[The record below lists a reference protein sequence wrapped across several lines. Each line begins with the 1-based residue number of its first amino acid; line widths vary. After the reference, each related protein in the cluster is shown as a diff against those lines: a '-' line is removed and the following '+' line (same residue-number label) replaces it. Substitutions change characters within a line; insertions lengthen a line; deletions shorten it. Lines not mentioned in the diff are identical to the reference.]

1 MCFWKNLAN
10 FVGMKN
16 SIDFLPERKQRDLHE
31 LAALIRDEVKDV
43 VMIILYGSYAA
54 NTYVERDERRD
65 YGVRT
70 IYMSDYDLLV
80 VTKRRLGERES
91 TVEARIRER
100 FAAGKNDE
108 NLPRPQIINESIS
121 KLNDALTMGRYFYV
135 EIVAKGIM
143 LYDSGECQLAT
154 PGELDYAEIKKMAE
168 EYYGD
173 KFSDGLDF
181 FKGANFY
188 YQEENYHMTAFM
200 LHQATESFLKTIPLV
215 YILYGYKEHDLQFL
229 IEKCKPYTLE
239 LAKVFPCDTDEEK
252 RLFDLL
258 RRASYGP
265 YTLRLRAAICH
276 PICTPPAGRRKTPVR
291 LVAPRLSGSPLQQKE
306 LHRHQSRHRRSR
318 PQDRTIT
325 RHRGKGL

>member
-16 SIDFLPERKQRDLHE
+16 SIDFLPERKQRDLRE

-91 TVEARIRER
+91 TVEARVRER
-100 FAAGKNDE
+100 FAAGKNDKT
-108 NLPRPQIINESIS
+108 LPRPQIINESIS

-258 RRASYGP
+258 RRAYLEARYNKKNFIVTKADIDALVP
-265 YTLRLRAAICH
+265 KIELLRDIVEKVC
-276 PICTPPAGRRKTPVR
+276 
-291 LVAPRLSGSPLQQKE
+291 KE
-306 LHRHQSRHRRSR
+306 KLTNYDILINYAKS
-318 PQDRTIT
+318 
-325 RHRGKGL
+325 

>member
-1 MCFWKNLAN
+1 
-10 FVGMKN
+10 MKN

-91 TVEARIRER
+91 TVEARVRER

-168 EYYGD
+168 EYYDD

-239 LAKVFPCDTDEEK
+239 LAKVFPCDTNEEK

-258 RRASYGP
+258 RRAYLEARYNKKNFIVTKADIDALVPKIEQLCGIVEKVCKTRLGY
-265 YTLRLRAAICH
+265 YT
-276 PICTPPAGRRKTPVR
+276 
-291 LVAPRLSGSPLQQKE
+291 QQSDNSI
-306 LHRHQSRHRRSR
+306 HF
-318 PQDRTIT
+318 
-325 RHRGKGL
+325 

>member
-1 MCFWKNLAN
+1 
-10 FVGMKN
+10 MKN

-91 TVEARIRER
+91 TVEARVRER

-200 LHQATESFLKTIPLV
+200 LHQATESYLKTIPLV

-229 IEKCKPYTLE
+229 IGKCKPYTLE

-258 RRASYGP
+258 RRAYLEARYNKKNFIVTKADIDALVP
-265 YTLRLRAAICH
+265 KIELLRDIVEKVCEE
-276 PICTPPAGRRKTPVR
+276 R
-291 LVAPRLSGSPLQQKE
+291 LNYYNLLN
-306 LHRHQSRHRRSR
+306 
-318 PQDRTIT
+318 
-325 RHRGKGL
+325 

>member
-16 SIDFLPERKQRDLHE
+16 SIDFLPERKQRDLRE

-168 EYYGD
+168 EYYDD

-258 RRASYGP
+258 RRAYLEARYNKKNFIVTKADIDALVP
-265 YTLRLRAAICH
+265 KIELLRDIVEKVCRE
-276 PICTPPAGRRKTPVR
+276 R
-291 LVAPRLSGSPLQQKE
+291 LNHYDQQNQ
-306 LHRHQSRHRRSR
+306 H
-318 PQDRTIT
+318 
-325 RHRGKGL
+325 

>member
-91 TVEARIRER
+91 TVEARVRER

-135 EIVAKGIM
+135 EIVEKGIM
-143 LYDSGECQLAT
+143 LYDSGECLLTT
-154 PGELDYAEIKKMAE
+154 PKELDYAEIKAMAE
-168 EYYGD
+168 EYYTS
-173 KFSDGLDF
+173 KYIRATYF
-181 FKGANFY
+181 FDDSRDQGVILSLPNLGHIP
-188 YQEENYHMTAFM
+188 QLRIVQGVGTATTY
-200 LHQATESFLKTIPLV
+200 LL
-215 YILYGYKEHDLQFL
+215 LQGN
-229 IEKCKPYTLE
+229 TST
-239 LAKVFPCDTDEEK
+239 CDTPD
-252 RLFDLL
+252 
-258 RRASYGP
+258 GW
-265 YTLRLRAAICH
+265 
-276 PICTPPAGRRKTPVR
+276 TP
-291 LVAPRLSGSPLQQKE
+291 L
-306 LHRHQSRHRRSR
+306 
-318 PQDRTIT
+318 
-325 RHRGKGL
+325 

>member
-1 MCFWKNLAN
+1 
-10 FVGMKN
+10 MKN
-16 SIDFLPERKQRDLHE
+16 SIDFLPERKQRDLRE

-91 TVEARIRER
+91 TVEARVRER
-100 FAAGKNDE
+100 FAAGKNDG

-200 LHQATESFLKTIPLV
+200 LHQATESYLKTIPLV

-258 RRASYGP
+258 RRAYLEARYNKKNFIVTKADIDALVPKIELLRDIVEKVCKERIAEYCSY
-265 YTLRLRAAICH
+265 
-276 PICTPPAGRRKTPVR
+276 AG
-291 LVAPRLSGSPLQQKE
+291 SS
-306 LHRHQSRHRRSR
+306 HR
-318 PQDRTIT
+318 
-325 RHRGKGL
+325 

>member
-1 MCFWKNLAN
+1 
-10 FVGMKN
+10 MKN
-16 SIDFLPERKQRDLHE
+16 SIDFLPERKQRDLRE

-91 TVEARIRER
+91 TVEARVRER

-168 EYYGD
+168 EYYDD

-258 RRASYGP
+258 RRAYLEARYNKKNFIVTKADIDALVP
-265 YTLRLRAAICH
+265 KIELLRNIVEKVCRE
-276 PICTPPAGRRKTPVR
+276 R
-291 LVAPRLSGSPLQQKE
+291 LNHYDQQNQ
-306 LHRHQSRHRRSR
+306 H
-318 PQDRTIT
+318 
-325 RHRGKGL
+325 

>member
-16 SIDFLPERKQRDLHE
+16 SIDFLPERKQRDLRE

-168 EYYGD
+168 EYYDD

-258 RRASYGP
+258 RRAYLEARYNKKNFIVTKADIDVLVP
-265 YTLRLRAAICH
+265 KIELLRDIVEKVCKERIAEYCSF
-276 PICTPPAGRRKTPVR
+276 G
-291 LVAPRLSGSPLQQKE
+291 GSS
-306 LHRHQSRHRRSR
+306 HR
-318 PQDRTIT
+318 
-325 RHRGKGL
+325 

>member
-1 MCFWKNLAN
+1 MCFWKNLVN

-16 SIDFLPERKQRDLHE
+16 SIDFLPERKQRDLRE

-91 TVEARIRER
+91 TVEARVRER
-100 FAAGKNDE
+100 FAAGKNDG

-168 EYYGD
+168 EYYDD

-258 RRASYGP
+258 RRAYLEARYNKKNFIVTKADIDALVP
-265 YTLRLRAAICH
+265 KIEQLRDIVEKVCKERFNYYRLRDI
-276 PICTPPAGRRKTPVR
+276 K
-291 LVAPRLSGSPLQQKE
+291 
-306 LHRHQSRHRRSR
+306 
-318 PQDRTIT
+318 
-325 RHRGKGL
+325 

>member
-16 SIDFLPERKQRDLHE
+16 SIDFLPERKQRDLRE

-43 VMIILYGSYAA
+43 VMIVLYGSYAA

-91 TVEARIRER
+91 TVETRVRER

-168 EYYGD
+168 EYYDD

-258 RRASYGP
+258 RRAYLEARYNKKNFIVTKADIDALVP
-265 YTLRLRAAICH
+265 KIELLRNIVEKVC
-276 PICTPPAGRRKTPVR
+276 
-291 LVAPRLSGSPLQQKE
+291 KE
-306 LHRHQSRHRRSR
+306 KLTNYDILINYAKS
-318 PQDRTIT
+318 
-325 RHRGKGL
+325 

>member
-1 MCFWKNLAN
+1 
-10 FVGMKN
+10 MKN
-16 SIDFLPERKQRDLHE
+16 SIDFLPERKQRDLRE

-91 TVEARIRER
+91 TVEARVRER

-239 LAKVFPCDTDEEK
+239 LAKVFPCNTDEEK

-258 RRASYGP
+258 RRAYLEARYNKKNFIVTKADIDALVP
-265 YTLRLRAAICH
+265 KIELLRDIVEKVCKERIAEYCSF
-276 PICTPPAGRRKTPVR
+276 AG
-291 LVAPRLSGSPLQQKE
+291 SS
-306 LHRHQSRHRRSR
+306 HR
-318 PQDRTIT
+318 
-325 RHRGKGL
+325 

>member
-1 MCFWKNLAN
+1 
-10 FVGMKN
+10 MKN
-16 SIDFLPERKQRDLHE
+16 SIDFLPERKQRDLRE

-91 TVEARIRER
+91 TVEARVRER

-168 EYYGD
+168 EYYDD

-239 LAKVFPCDTDEEK
+239 LAKVFPCDTNEEK

-258 RRASYGP
+258 RRAYLEARYNKKNFIVTKADIDALVPKIEQLCGIVEKVCKTRLGY
-265 YTLRLRAAICH
+265 YTQQS
-276 PICTPPAGRRKTPVR
+276 
-291 LVAPRLSGSPLQQKE
+291 VAN
-306 LHRHQSRHRRSR
+306 
-318 PQDRTIT
+318 T
-325 RHRGKGL
+325 

>member
-16 SIDFLPERKQRDLHE
+16 SIDFLPERKQRDLRE

-91 TVEARIRER
+91 TVEARVRER

-168 EYYGD
+168 EYYDD

-229 IEKCKPYTLE
+229 IGKCKPYTLE

-258 RRASYGP
+258 RRAYLEARYNKKNFIVTKADIDALVP
-265 YTLRLRAAICH
+265 KIELLRDIVEKVCKNK
-276 PICTPPAGRRKTPVR
+276 ISTY
-291 LVAPRLSGSPLQQKE
+291 LSNNYE
-306 LHRHQSRHRRSR
+306 
-318 PQDRTIT
+318 TIY
-325 RHRGKGL
+325 

>member
-16 SIDFLPERKQRDLHE
+16 SIDFLPERKQRDLRE

-91 TVEARIRER
+91 TVEARVRER

-168 EYYGD
+168 EYYDD

-200 LHQATESFLKTIPLV
+200 LHQATESYLKTIPLV

-239 LAKVFPCDTDEEK
+239 LAKVFPCDTNEEK

-258 RRASYGP
+258 RRAYLEARYNKKNFIVTKADIDALVPKIEQLCGIVEKVCKTRLGY
-265 YTLRLRAAICH
+265 YT
-276 PICTPPAGRRKTPVR
+276 
-291 LVAPRLSGSPLQQKE
+291 QQSDNSI
-306 LHRHQSRHRRSR
+306 HF
-318 PQDRTIT
+318 
-325 RHRGKGL
+325 

>member
-258 RRASYGP
+258 RRAYLEARYNKKNFIVTKADIDALVPKIELLRGIVEKACKERFN
-265 YTLRLRAAICH
+265 YYRLRDI
-276 PICTPPAGRRKTPVR
+276 K
-291 LVAPRLSGSPLQQKE
+291 
-306 LHRHQSRHRRSR
+306 
-318 PQDRTIT
+318 
-325 RHRGKGL
+325 

>member
-91 TVEARIRER
+91 TVEARVRER

-168 EYYGD
+168 EYYED
-173 KFSDGLDF
+173 KILHAKRHYQHFQLDYTHPDYLF
-181 FKGANFY
+181 CSFD
-188 YQEENYHMTAFM
+188 
-200 LHQATESFLKTIPLV
+200 LHQVVENLLKAIPLV
-215 YILYGYKEHDLQFL
+215 YTLYGYKEHDLEFL
-229 IEKCKPYTLE
+229 IGKCKPYTLE

-258 RRASYGP
+258 RRAYLEARYNKKNFIVTKADIDALVPKIELLRGIVEKACKERFN
-265 YTLRLRAAICH
+265 YYRLRDI
-276 PICTPPAGRRKTPVR
+276 K
-291 LVAPRLSGSPLQQKE
+291 
-306 LHRHQSRHRRSR
+306 
-318 PQDRTIT
+318 
-325 RHRGKGL
+325 

>member
-1 MCFWKNLAN
+1 VCFWKNLAN

-16 SIDFLPERKQRDLHE
+16 SIDFLPERKQHDLRE

-43 VMIILYGSYAA
+43 VMIILYGSYAT

-91 TVEARIRER
+91 TVEARVRER
-100 FAAGKNDE
+100 FAAGKNDD

-143 LYDSGECQLAT
+143 LYDSGQCQLAT

-168 EYYGD
+168 EYYDD

-239 LAKVFPCDTDEEK
+239 LAKVFPCDTDEER

-258 RRASYGP
+258 RRAYLEARYNKKNFIVTKADIDALVP
-265 YTLRLRAAICH
+265 KIELLRDIVEKVCGKQ
-276 PICTPPAGRRKTPVR
+276 IDNYR
-291 LVAPRLSGSPLQQKE
+291 L
-306 LHRHQSRHRRSR
+306 HN
-318 PQDRTIT
+318 
-325 RHRGKGL
+325 

>member
-16 SIDFLPERKQRDLHE
+16 SIDFLPERKQRDLRE

-80 VTKRRLGERES
+80 ATKRRLGERES

-168 EYYGD
+168 EYYDD

-258 RRASYGP
+258 RRAYLEARYNKKNFIVTKADIDALVP
-265 YTLRLRAAICH
+265 KIELLRDIVEKVCKERFKYYISS
-276 PICTPPAGRRKTPVR
+276 RRLK
-291 LVAPRLSGSPLQQKE
+291 
-306 LHRHQSRHRRSR
+306 
-318 PQDRTIT
+318 
-325 RHRGKGL
+325 

>member
-1 MCFWKNLAN
+1 
-10 FVGMKN
+10 MKN

-91 TVEARIRER
+91 TVEARVRER

-258 RRASYGP
+258 RRAYLEARYNKKNFIVTKADIDALVPKIELLRDIVEKVCKRQITIYLNKSYEP
-265 YTLRLRAAICH
+265 
-276 PICTPPAGRRKTPVR
+276 
-291 LVAPRLSGSPLQQKE
+291 
-306 LHRHQSRHRRSR
+306 
-318 PQDRTIT
+318 
-325 RHRGKGL
+325 

>member
-16 SIDFLPERKQRDLHE
+16 SIDFLPERKQRDLRE

-91 TVEARIRER
+91 TVEARVRER

-168 EYYGD
+168 EYYDD

-258 RRASYGP
+258 RRAYLEARYNKKNFIVTKADIDALVP
-265 YTLRLRAAICH
+265 KIELLRDIVEKVCKERIAEYCSF
-276 PICTPPAGRRKTPVR
+276 G
-291 LVAPRLSGSPLQQKE
+291 GSS
-306 LHRHQSRHRRSR
+306 HR
-318 PQDRTIT
+318 
-325 RHRGKGL
+325 

>member
-16 SIDFLPERKQRDLHE
+16 SIDFLPERKQRDLRE

-43 VMIILYGSYAA
+43 VMIVLYGSYAA

-168 EYYGD
+168 EYYDD

-258 RRASYGP
+258 RRAYLEARYNKKNFIVTKADIDALVP
-265 YTLRLRAAICH
+265 KIELLRNIVEKVCRE
-276 PICTPPAGRRKTPVR
+276 R
-291 LVAPRLSGSPLQQKE
+291 LNHYDQQNQ
-306 LHRHQSRHRRSR
+306 H
-318 PQDRTIT
+318 
-325 RHRGKGL
+325 

>member
-1 MCFWKNLAN
+1 
-10 FVGMKN
+10 MKN

-31 LAALIRDEVKDV
+31 LAALIRDEVKDA

-143 LYDSGECQLAT
+143 LYDSGECQLTT
-154 PGELDYAEIKKMAE
+154 PGELNYAEIKKMAE

-188 YQEENYHMTAFM
+188 YQEGNYHMASFM
-200 LHQATESFLKTIPLV
+200 LHQATESYLKTIPLV

-239 LAKVFPCDTDEEK
+239 LAKVFPCDSDEEK

-258 RRASYGP
+258 RRAYLEARYNKKNFIVTKADIDALVP
-265 YTLRLRAAICH
+265 KIELLRDIVEKVC
-276 PICTPPAGRRKTPVR
+276 
-291 LVAPRLSGSPLQQKE
+291 
-306 LHRHQSRHRRSR
+306 
-318 PQDRTIT
+318 
-325 RHRGKGL
+325 GKQIDYYNNNI

>member
-1 MCFWKNLAN
+1 VCFWKNLAN

-16 SIDFLPERKQRDLHE
+16 SIDFLPERKQHDLRE

-43 VMIILYGSYAA
+43 VMIILYGSYAT

-91 TVEARIRER
+91 TVEARVRER
-100 FAAGKNDE
+100 FAAGKNDD

-143 LYDSGECQLAT
+143 LYDSGQCQLAT

-168 EYYGD
+168 EYYDD

-239 LAKVFPCDTDEEK
+239 LAKVFPCDTDEER

-258 RRASYGP
+258 RRAYLEARYNKKNFIVTKADIDALVP
-265 YTLRLRAAICH
+265 KIELLRDIVEKAC
-276 PICTPPAGRRKTPVR
+276 
-291 LVAPRLSGSPLQQKE
+291 KE
-306 LHRHQSRHRRSR
+306 RINYYSQERSEYV
-318 PQDRTIT
+318 
-325 RHRGKGL
+325 

>member
-31 LAALIRDEVKDV
+31 LAVLIRDEVKDV

-258 RRASYGP
+258 RRAYLEARYNKKNFIVTKADIDALVP
-265 YTLRLRAAICH
+265 KIELLRDIVEKGC
-276 PICTPPAGRRKTPVR
+276 R
-291 LVAPRLSGSPLQQKE
+291 LQIAYYSSLPN
-306 LHRHQSRHRRSR
+306 
-318 PQDRTIT
+318 
-325 RHRGKGL
+325 

>member
-1 MCFWKNLAN
+1 MCFWKNLVN

-16 SIDFLPERKQRDLHE
+16 SIDFLPERKQRDLRE

-65 YGVRT
+65 YGVRA

-91 TVEARIRER
+91 TVEARVRER
-100 FAAGKNDE
+100 FAAGKNDG

-200 LHQATESFLKTIPLV
+200 LHQATESYLKTIPLV

-258 RRASYGP
+258 RRAYLEARYNKKNFIVTKADIDALIPKIELLRDIVEKVCAQQITLYNQHSY
-265 YTLRLRAAICH
+265 YA
-276 PICTPPAGRRKTPVR
+276 
-291 LVAPRLSGSPLQQKE
+291 
-306 LHRHQSRHRRSR
+306 
-318 PQDRTIT
+318 
-325 RHRGKGL
+325 

>member
-16 SIDFLPERKQRDLHE
+16 SIDFLPERKQRDLRE

-91 TVEARIRER
+91 TVEARVRER

-143 LYDSGECQLAT
+143 LYDSGECLLTT
-154 PGELDYAEIKKMAE
+154 PKELDYAEIKAMAE
-168 EYYGD
+168 EYYNKRVADANDYLWGALQYYNVFKYD
-173 KFSDGLDF
+173 KAIFL
-181 FKGANFY
+181 
-188 YQEENYHMTAFM
+188 
-200 LHQATESFLKTIPLV
+200 LHQATENYLKAIPLV
-215 YILYGYKEHDLQFL
+215 YILYGYKEHDLEFL
-229 IEKCKPYTLE
+229 IGKCKPYTLE

-258 RRASYGP
+258 RRAYLEARYNDKFVVTKADIDALVP
-265 YTLRLRAAICH
+265 KIELLRDIVEKVCEEQ
-276 PICTPPAGRRKTPVR
+276 IVEYK
-291 LVAPRLSGSPLQQKE
+291 RLSG
-306 LHRHQSRHRRSR
+306 R
-318 PQDRTIT
+318 
-325 RHRGKGL
+325 

>member
-1 MCFWKNLAN
+1 
-10 FVGMKN
+10 MKN

-108 NLPRPQIINESIS
+108 NLPRPQVINESIS

-258 RRASYGP
+258 RRAYLEARYNKKNFIVTKADIDALVP
-265 YTLRLRAAICH
+265 KIELLRDIVEKGC
-276 PICTPPAGRRKTPVR
+276 R
-291 LVAPRLSGSPLQQKE
+291 LQIAYYSSLPN
-306 LHRHQSRHRRSR
+306 
-318 PQDRTIT
+318 
-325 RHRGKGL
+325 

>member
-1 MCFWKNLAN
+1 
-10 FVGMKN
+10 MKN
-16 SIDFLPERKQRDLHE
+16 SIDFLPERKQQDLRE

-168 EYYGD
+168 EYYDD

-258 RRASYGP
+258 RRAYLEARYNKKNFIVTKADIDALVP
-265 YTLRLRAAICH
+265 KIELLRNIVEKVCRE
-276 PICTPPAGRRKTPVR
+276 R
-291 LVAPRLSGSPLQQKE
+291 LNHYDQQNQ
-306 LHRHQSRHRRSR
+306 H
-318 PQDRTIT
+318 
-325 RHRGKGL
+325 

>member
-16 SIDFLPERKQRDLHE
+16 SIDFLPERKQRDLRE

-91 TVEARIRER
+91 TVEARVRER

-168 EYYGD
+168 EYYDD

-200 LHQATESFLKTIPLV
+200 LHQATESYLKTIPLV

-239 LAKVFPCDTDEEK
+239 LAKVFPCNTDEEK

-258 RRASYGP
+258 RRAYLEARYNKKNFIVTKADIDALVP
-265 YTLRLRAAICH
+265 KIELLRDIVEKVCKEQINFYTRNID
-276 PICTPPAGRRKTPVR
+276 
-291 LVAPRLSGSPLQQKE
+291 S
-306 LHRHQSRHRRSR
+306 
-318 PQDRTIT
+318 
-325 RHRGKGL
+325 

>member
-1 MCFWKNLAN
+1 MCFWKNLAK
-10 FVGMKN
+10 FVGMKQ

-91 TVEARIRER
+91 TVEARVRER

-168 EYYGD
+168 EYYDD

-215 YILYGYKEHDLQFL
+215 YILYGYKEHDLEFL
-229 IEKCKPYTLE
+229 IGKCKPYTLE

-258 RRASYGP
+258 RRAYLEARYNDKFVVTKADIDALVP
-265 YTLRLRAAICH
+265 KIELLRNIVEKVCRE
-276 PICTPPAGRRKTPVR
+276 R
-291 LVAPRLSGSPLQQKE
+291 LNHYDQQNQHLSLI
-306 LHRHQSRHRRSR
+306 H
-318 PQDRTIT
+318 I
-325 RHRGKGL
+325 

>member
-91 TVEARIRER
+91 TVEARVRER

-168 EYYGD
+168 EYYDD

-239 LAKVFPCDTDEEK
+239 LAKVFPCDTNEEK

-258 RRASYGP
+258 RRAYLEARYNKKNFIVTKADIDALVPKIEQLCGIVEKVCKTRLGY
-265 YTLRLRAAICH
+265 YT
-276 PICTPPAGRRKTPVR
+276 
-291 LVAPRLSGSPLQQKE
+291 QQSDNSI
-306 LHRHQSRHRRSR
+306 HF
-318 PQDRTIT
+318 
-325 RHRGKGL
+325 

>member
-16 SIDFLPERKQRDLHE
+16 SIDFLPERKQRDLRE

-168 EYYGD
+168 EYYDD

-258 RRASYGP
+258 RRAYLEARYNKKNFIVTKADIDALVP
-265 YTLRLRAAICH
+265 KIELLRNIVEKVCKERIAEYCSF
-276 PICTPPAGRRKTPVR
+276 AG
-291 LVAPRLSGSPLQQKE
+291 SS
-306 LHRHQSRHRRSR
+306 HR
-318 PQDRTIT
+318 
-325 RHRGKGL
+325 

>member
-10 FVGMKN
+10 FVDMKN

-91 TVEARIRER
+91 TVEARVRER

-121 KLNDALTMGRYFYV
+121 KLNEALTMGRYFYV

-168 EYYGD
+168 EYYDD

-258 RRASYGP
+258 RRAYLEARYNKKNFIVTKADIDALVSKIEL
-265 YTLRLRAAICH
+265 LRDIVEKVC
-276 PICTPPAGRRKTPVR
+276 KER
-291 LVAPRLSGSPLQQKE
+291 LNYYNQFN
-306 LHRHQSRHRRSR
+306 
-318 PQDRTIT
+318 
-325 RHRGKGL
+325 

>member
-16 SIDFLPERKQRDLHE
+16 SIDFLPERKQRDLRE

-154 PGELDYAEIKKMAE
+154 PGALDYAEIKKMAE
-168 EYYGD
+168 EYYDD

-258 RRASYGP
+258 RRAYLEARYNKKNFIVTKADIDALVP
-265 YTLRLRAAICH
+265 KIELLRNIVEKVCRE
-276 PICTPPAGRRKTPVR
+276 R
-291 LVAPRLSGSPLQQKE
+291 LNHYDQQNQ
-306 LHRHQSRHRRSR
+306 H
-318 PQDRTIT
+318 
-325 RHRGKGL
+325 

>member
-168 EYYGD
+168 EYYDD

-258 RRASYGP
+258 RRAYLEARYNKKNFIVTKADIDALVP
-265 YTLRLRAAICH
+265 KIELLRDIVEKVCKERIAEYCSF
-276 PICTPPAGRRKTPVR
+276 AG
-291 LVAPRLSGSPLQQKE
+291 SS
-306 LHRHQSRHRRSR
+306 HR
-318 PQDRTIT
+318 
-325 RHRGKGL
+325 